1 MGRGSSKRSE
11 RKSTHDSRFEVYGYP
26 SYTGDAENIVE
37 QEGLADEYE
46 LEEIEGRVYILP

>member
-1 MGRGSSKRSE
+1 MGSSKRSE

-26 SYTGDAENIVE
+26 SYTDDVENIEE